1 MRAVSNGDIAKVEE
15 LLSHGAD
22 PNAFPIMVN
31 ISRVCL

>member
-1 MRAVSNGDIAKVEE
+1 MNAVSKTKVEE

-31 ISRVCL
+31 ISHYICL